1 MDALVLGEVSGR
13 RVNKK
18 LTGLSSG
25 PPALCMV
32 LDGGPRI
39 AYIRAMMGKT
49 GRTFLKMHGA
59 GNDFVVL
66 DLRRTPL
73 RMDAALAR
81 ALADRHTGVGCD
93 QVLSIEPSDRGDAFM
108 RIHNPDGSE
117 AQACGNG
124 TRCVA
129 SLLFAE
135 SGQDHAVIET
145 RAGLL
150 PSRLVEDDCIEVDM
164 GPAYLDWRDIP
175 LAHEMD
181 SLRLDLTLEP
191 DQGPVLADPC
201 AVGMGNPHAVFFVDD
216 LDAVDMAAVGPVL
229 EHHALFPDRANIGV
243 VQVLDEDNLRLR
255 VWERGAG
262 LTLACGSG
270 ACAALVAAHRRGKCG
285 RRARLTLDG
294 GGLTIEWRA
303 DDGHVLMSGLAVTAF
318 SGVLDDGLISP
329 AARPASRS
337 VA

>member
-1 MDALVLGEVSGR
+1 MG
-13 RVNKK
+13 
-18 LTGLSSG
+18 
-25 PPALCMV
+25 
-32 LDGGPRI
+32 I
-39 AYIRAMMGKT
+39 AYIRVIMGKSVQ
-49 GRTFLKMHGA
+49 TFLKMHGA

-66 DLRRTPL
+66 DLRLASL

-81 ALADRHTGVGCD
+81 ALADRRKGVGCD
-93 QVLSIEPSDRGDAFM
+93 QVISIEPSNRGDAFM

-129 SLLFAE
+129 NLLFAE
-135 SGQDHAVIET
+135 SGRDHAVIET

-150 PSRLVEDDCIEVDM
+150 PCRVDEGGCIQVDM
-164 GPAYLDWRDIP
+164 GPAYLDWQGIP

-181 SLRLDLTLEP
+181 SLRLDLSLEP
-191 DQGPVLADPC
+191 DRGPRLSDPC

-216 LDAVDMAAVGPVL
+216 LDAVDLATVGPVL
-229 EHHALFPDRANIGV
+229 EHHALFPERANIGV
-243 VQVLDEDNLRLR
+243 VQVLGPDALRLR

-285 RRARLTLDG
+285 RRAHLTLDG
-294 GGLTIEWRA
+294 GALTIEWRA
-303 DDGHVLMSGLAVTAF
+303 DDGHVLMTGPTATAF
-318 SGVLDDGLISP
+318 SGVLDDSLIEA
-329 AARPASRS
+329 AARAGSRPRSRS

>member
-1 MDALVLGEVSGR
+1 M
-13 RVNKK
+13 
-18 LTGLSSG
+18 
-25 PPALCMV
+25 
-32 LDGGPRI
+32 
-39 AYIRAMMGKT
+39 RAIMGT
-49 GRTFLKMHGA
+49 PEQTFLKMHGA

-66 DLRRTPL
+66 DLRHTSL

-81 ALADRHTGVGCD
+81 ALADRRTGVGCD
-93 QVLSIEPSDRGDAFM
+93 QVLSIEPSERGDAFM
-108 RIHNPDGSE
+108 RIHNPDGNE

-135 SGQDHAVIET
+135 SGLDHAVIET

-150 PSRLVEDDCIEVDM
+150 ASRMAEDGFIQVDM

-181 SLRLDLTLEP
+181 SLCLDLTLEP
-191 DQGPVLADPC
+191 DQGPLLSDPC

-216 LDAVDMAAVGPVL
+216 LDAVDLAAVGPVL
-229 EHHALFPDRANIGV
+229 ENHALFPERANIGV
-243 VQVLDEDNLRLR
+243 VQMLGGDAFRLR

-285 RRARLTLDG
+285 RRAHLTLDG
-294 GGLTIEWRA
+294 GALIIEWRA
-303 DDGHVLMSGLAVTAF
+303 DDGHVLMTGPTATAF
-318 SGVLDDGLISP
+318 SGVLDDSLIE
-329 AARPASRS
+329 AAGRAGSRPRSRS

>member
-1 MDALVLGEVSGR
+1 MAPGAGAGR
-13 RVNKK
+13 DLER
-18 LTGLSSG
+18 
-25 PPALCMV
+25 A
-32 LDGGPRI
+32 LDGGAGN
-39 AYIRAMMGKT
+39 AYIRPVMAQSEQK
-49 GRTFLKMHGA
+49 FLKMHGA

-66 DLRRTPL
+66 DLRQASWRVG
-73 RMDAALAR
+73 ASLAR
-81 ALADRHTGVGCD
+81 ALADRHRGVGCD
-93 QVLSIEPSDRGDAFM
+93 QVLSLEPSEQGDAFM

-124 TRCVA
+124 TRCIA

-135 SGQDHAVIET
+135 SGKARALIET

-150 PSRLVEDDCIEVDM
+150 PCRALEDGNIEVDM

-181 SLRLDLTLEP
+181 SLRLDLRLEP
-191 DQGPVLADPC
+191 DHGPVLADPC

-216 LDAVDMAAVGPVL
+216 LDAVDMAAIGPVL
-229 EHHALFPDRANIGV
+229 EHHALFPERANIGV
-243 VQVLDEDNLRLR
+243 VQVLGPDALRLR

-270 ACAALVAAHRRGKCG
+270 ACAAMVAAHRRGKCG

-294 GGLTIEWRA
+294 GSLNMEWRA
-303 DDGHVLMSGLAVTAF
+303 DDGHVLMSGQVATAF
-318 SGVLDDGLISP
+318 SGLLNDSLFDGAL
-329 AARPASRS
+329 AAAGQS
-337 VA
+337 AA

>member
-1 MDALVLGEVSGR
+1 MAQ
-13 RVNKK
+13 
-18 LTGLSSG
+18 T
-25 PPALCMV
+25 AQ
-32 LDGGPRI
+32 
-39 AYIRAMMGKT
+39 
-49 GRTFLKMHGA
+49 TFLKMHGA

-66 DLRRTPL
+66 DLRFQSW

-81 ALADRHTGVGCD
+81 ALADRHMGVGCD
-93 QVLSIEPSDRGDAFM
+93 QVISIEPSEQGDAFM

-135 SGQDHAVIET
+135 IGRDQAIIET

-150 PSRLVEDDCIEVDM
+150 PSRRVEDGRIEVDM
-164 GPAYLDWRDIP
+164 GPAYLDWQEIP
-175 LAHEMD
+175 LAHAMD
-181 SLRLDLTLEP
+181 SLHLDLSLEP
-191 DQGPVLADPC
+191 DRGPVLADPC

-216 LDAVDMAAVGPVL
+216 LDTVDLAAVGPVL
-229 EHHALFPDRANIGV
+229 ETNALFPERANIGF
-243 VQVLDEDNLRLR
+243 VQIMGVDALRLR

-285 RRARLTLDG
+285 RRATLTLDG
-294 GGLTIEWRA
+294 GDLTVEWRA
-303 DDGHVLMSGLAVTAF
+303 GDGHVLMTGLAATAF
-318 SGVLDDGLISP
+318 SGILDDSLVNAATRAG
-329 AARPASRS
+329 ARPKSRS

>member
-1 MDALVLGEVSGR
+1 
-13 RVNKK
+13 
-18 LTGLSSG
+18 
-25 PPALCMV
+25 
-32 LDGGPRI
+32 
-39 AYIRAMMGKT
+39 
-49 GRTFLKMHGA
+49 MHGA

-66 DLRRTPL
+66 DLRLTSL
-73 RMDAALAR
+73 RVDAAMAR
-81 ALADRHTGVGCD
+81 ALADRRTGVGCD
-93 QVLSIEPSDRGDAFM
+93 QVISIEPSHRGDAFM

-135 SGQDHAVIET
+135 NGRDHAVIET

-150 PSRLVEDDCIEVDM
+150 PSRIVEDGCIQVDM
-164 GPAYLDWRDIP
+164 GPAYLDWREIP

-181 SLRLDLTLEP
+181 SLRLDLSLQP
-191 DQGPVLADPC
+191 DRGPTLADPC

-216 LDAVDMAAVGPVL
+216 LDAVDLTSVGPVL
-229 EHHALFPDRANIGV
+229 ENHALFPEQANIGM
-243 VQVLDEDNLRLR
+243 VQVLGADALRLR

-262 LTLACGSG
+262 LTRACGSG

-285 RRARLTLDG
+285 RRAHLTLDG
-294 GGLTIEWRA
+294 GALIIEWRA
-303 DDGHVLMSGLAVTAF
+303 DDGHVLMSGPTATAF
-318 SGVLDDGLISP
+318 SGVLDGSLIDGAVLAGS
-329 AARPASRS
+329 RPRSRS

>member
-1 MDALVLGEVSGR
+1 MDSRALDAGVG
-13 RVNKK
+13 
-18 LTGLSSG
+18 
-25 PPALCMV
+25 
-32 LDGGPRI
+32 I
-39 AYIRAMMGKT
+39 AYIRAIMGKPEQT
-49 GRTFLKMHGA
+49 ILKMHGA

-66 DLRRTPL
+66 DLRQTSL

-81 ALADRHTGVGCD
+81 ALADRRMGVGCD

-135 SGQDHAVIET
+135 SGLDHAVIET

-150 PSRLVEDDCIEVDM
+150 PSRMADDGLIEVDM

-181 SLRLDLTLEP
+181 SLRLDLSLQP
-191 DQGPVLADPC
+191 DHGPRMSDPC

-216 LDAVDMAAVGPVL
+216 LDAVDLAAVGPVL
-229 EHHALFPDRANIGV
+229 ENHALFPERANIGV
-243 VQVLDEDNLRLR
+243 VQVLGQDALRLR

-270 ACAALVAAHRRGKCG
+270 ACAAMVAAHRRGKCG
-285 RRARLTLDG
+285 RRAQLTLDG
-294 GGLTIEWRA
+294 GALGMEWRA
-303 DDGHVLMSGLAVTAF
+303 EDGHVLMTGPTATVF
-318 SGVLDDGLISP
+318 SGVLDDSLMDATAQAGSP
-329 AARPASRS
+329 PRSRS